1 MLVFLFV
8 LGLLLSKCELGCRG
22 GYWRGRFLDSVILY
36 YLTTAFPCTLST
48 DMAHMG
54 PYHIIL
60 LFRGRGYK
68 DGRCPMVLQCNV
80 PSLRL
85 ISGCNIYFCKNKL
98 STIRNGLLQLTRFT
112 TACLGLQQ
120 FWKLRLF
127 VGARSVV
134 LRWAKNV
141 VPHSP
146 FFDEISWFFLQE
158 ALAWKEHDGC
168 TCPRNSSPFAVVHS
182 VEQFRWRFITH
193 MRKLPT
199 DAQLQLLYRYRHG
212 RDGGYIIVTHEMG
225 KNFQQLCKAVA
236 RPAWPNQGN
245 IRECWQMPHFFFVD
259 GAGR

>member
-1 MLVFLFV
+1 MTLGYSYNFCGFVKKRKSSEKTLILCRKAVLTTSVVATIGARTIIGSMLVFLFV

-120 FWKLRLF
+120 F
-127 VGARSVV
+127 
-134 LRWAKNV
+134 
-141 VPHSP
+141 
-146 FFDEISWFFLQE
+146 
-158 ALAWKEHDGC
+158 
-168 TCPRNSSPFAVVHS
+168 
-182 VEQFRWRFITH
+182 
-193 MRKLPT
+193 
-199 DAQLQLLYRYRHG
+199 
-212 RDGGYIIVTHEMG
+212 
-225 KNFQQLCKAVA
+225 
-236 RPAWPNQGN
+236 
-245 IRECWQMPHFFFVD
+245 
-259 GAGR
+259 

>member
-8 LGLLLSKCELGCRG
+8 LGLLLFKMWIGLQ
-22 GYWRGRFLDSVILY
+22 GRLLARALPRFCHTVL
-36 YLTTAFPCTLST
+36 YLTTAFPCTFST

-98 STIRNGLLQLTRFT
+98 STIRNRLATHPFHNSLPW
-112 TACLGLQQ
+112 APAV
-120 FWKLRLF
+120 WKLRLF

-245 IRECWQMPHFFFVD
+245 IRKCWQMPHFFL
-259 GAGR
+259 